1 MNKFIIATV
10 IGVIL
15 LVGVVIYYNS
25 EKNASNSGQMGGH
38 SMEGMNSKPVAQ
50 SHRSYDLEVTSNTEG
65 IKPKQPVNFSFKVK
79 NDKGEILKN
88 YEVAHEKIMHFIVVR
103 KDLQEFQHIHPE
115 FNQSTGEFSVQVTF
129 PTDGSYRVFP
139 DFTPGDENPSK
150 LTVTLSKDINVGDL
164 NKYTAQSATVDTTP
178 TKTVDG
184 YSIAYKLNP
193 AQPKAQSDFNFTLSV
208 TQNGKPVTDLQ
219 TYLGALG
226 HSVILRE
233 GILDFIHAHA
243 GEASSTGAMMD
254 HGNMMQNTST
264 KGPDIN
270 FSTSFPEPGIYKLFT
285 QFQHQGKVVTTDY
298 IINVK

>member
-1 MNKFIIATV
+1 MNKFIVATI

-15 LVGVVIYYNS
+15 FAGAVFSYNFQGNKSS
-25 EKNASNSGQMGGH
+25 EMKQEH
-38 SMEGMNSKPVAQ
+38 SAGDITTKPVAQ
-50 SHRSYDLEVTSNTEG
+50 SHRSYELEVTSNIEG
-65 IKPKQPVNFSFKVK
+65 IKPQQPVNFSFKVK
-79 NDKGEILKN
+79 DYKGEVIKS

-103 KDLQEFQHIHPE
+103 KDLQQFQHIHPD
-115 FNQSTGEFSVQVTF
+115 FNQSTGEFNVQVTF
-129 PTDGSYRVFP
+129 PTDGTYRVFP

-164 NKYTAQSATVDTTP
+164 NKYTAQSATVDSTT

-184 YSIAYKLNP
+184 YSITYKLNP
-193 AQPKAQSDFNFTLSV
+193 SQPKAQSDFNFNLSV
-208 TQNGKPVTDLQ
+208 AQNGKPVTDLQ

-233 GILDFIHAHA
+233 GTLDFIHAHA
-243 GEASSTGAMMD
+243 GEASSSGAMMD

-285 QFQHQGKVVTTDY
+285 QFQHKGKVVTTDY